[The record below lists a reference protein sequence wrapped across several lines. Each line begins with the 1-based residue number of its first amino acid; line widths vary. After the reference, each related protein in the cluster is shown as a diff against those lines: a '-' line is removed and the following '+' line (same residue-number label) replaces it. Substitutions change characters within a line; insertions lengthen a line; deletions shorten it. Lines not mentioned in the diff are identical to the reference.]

1 MASRS
6 INKSLLI
13 MESNPKSPI
22 AEAYRTLRTNIDFS
36 SVDEAVQII
45 MLTST
50 QPGEGKSTTTAN
62 LALAYVQAGKRV
74 LLIDADLRKPTI
86 HKIFNRTNR
95 VGLTSLLA
103 GNRQIQ
109 ELPMDSYI
117 DNLDILTS
125 GPIPPNPSEL
135 LASKKMKALLEELR
149 NMYDMII
156 IDTPPAIAVTDANL
170 LASHCDGV
178 VLVIDSGK
186 VKREQALRAKL
197 GLEHAKA
204 RLLGVVLNN
213 KDRKEADDYY
223 YYTYYGND

>member
-1 MASRS
+1 
-6 INKSLLI
+6 